1 LEQLKRFDEGIA
13 RGEAV
18 LATVV
23 LLSMIGAASTQA
35 VFRNLAGWELDW
47 ANDVLGNLA
56 WIDPFLQKG
65 TLWLAFLGASL
76 ATREERHIGIDLLP
90 RIAPK
95 KVKLLMRG
103 LANVASAVVAF
114 YLSRAFWAAVL
125 VNAEERPALYEVF
138 GDTGPLHT
146 CDAPARLVTDAGL
159 EVPHIFCGVRSAL
172 DSIGVPVETPEAAL
186 QLIVPVAFVLI
197 SVRLLANGIG
207 SFVKLYQG
215 GDDEI
220 EESHHKR
227 SSELNALSVEDA
239 RAGTAGDESD
249 DSASDESAS
258 DESASE
264 DSASDD
270 SASDDSASDDSAS
283 DEKGEG

>member
-1 LEQLKRFDEGIA
+1 MQQLKRFDEGIA

-18 LATVV
+18 LATLV

-35 VFRNLAGWELDW
+35 VFRNLAGFDLSW

-56 WIDPFLQKG
+56 WVDPFLQKG

-76 ATREERHIGIDLLP
+76 ATREERHIGIDLFP

-103 LANVASAVVAF
+103 VASAASAVVAF

-138 GDTGPLHT
+138 GDSGPLHT
-146 CDAPARLVTDAGL
+146 CDAPAQVVTDAGL
-159 EVPHIFCGVRSAL
+159 QVPSIFCGVRSAL
-172 DSIGVPVETPEAAL
+172 DAIGVPVETPEAAL
-186 QLIVPVAFVLI
+186 QLIVPVAFIMI

-207 SFVKLYQG
+207 SFRKLAKG

-220 EESHHKR
+220 EEGHHKR
-227 SSELNALSVEDA
+227 SSEMNALSVEEA
-239 RAGTAGDESD
+239 RAMTGEVESSRAEEDEPKGKGSPEDEEPD
-249 DSASDESAS
+249 DDEP
-258 DESASE
+258 
-264 DSASDD
+264 DD
-270 SASDDSASDDSAS
+270 DAS

>member
-1 LEQLKRFDEGIA
+1 MEQLKRFDAGIA

-23 LLSMIGAASTQA
+23 LLSMIAAASTQA
-35 VFRNLAGWELDW
+35 VFRNLAGWELEW

-76 ATREERHIGIDLLP
+76 ATREERHIGIDLFP

-103 LANVASAVVAF
+103 VANIASAVVAF

-146 CDAPARLVTDAGL
+146 CDAPLRLVTDAHL
-159 EVPHIFCGVRSAL
+159 EVPSIFCGVRSAL
-172 DSIGVPVETPEAAL
+172 SAIGVPVETPEAAL

-207 SFVKLYQG
+207 SFIKLQKG
-215 GDDEI
+215 GGDEI
-220 EESHHKR
+220 EEGHHKR
-227 SSELNALSVEDA
+227 SSEMSALTLEEA
-239 RAGTAGDESD
+239 RA
-249 DSASDESAS
+249 SAEPA
-258 DESASE
+258 EE
-264 DSASDD
+264 
-270 SASDDSASDDSAS
+270 S